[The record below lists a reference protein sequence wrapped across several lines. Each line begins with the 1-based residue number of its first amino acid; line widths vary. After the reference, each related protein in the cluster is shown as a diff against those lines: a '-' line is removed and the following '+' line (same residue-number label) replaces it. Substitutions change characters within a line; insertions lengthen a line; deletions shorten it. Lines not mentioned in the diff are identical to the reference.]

1 MIQFVHPLIDSIINI
16 NFSKI
21 NNLVIEDS
29 NFLVSIIQ
37 DIKNFLD
44 KNDTEVRFLE
54 NNELYKKI
62 DKLFLITDIFNIDF
76 NNKILQNTL
85 IKKMVKS
92 LDGYEFQINE
102 IYQKAYKLFSNCIED
117 LNISI
122 DVNYCLEKS
131 TFVKM
136 FTPTIQSDFEN
147 LLEKL
152 VLFVNVLVELIDL
165 KCLITLNLQEFLTKK
180 DIELFYTHCQCR
192 EVAVLNLLSRKK
204 YEFDDEQ
211 VIVID
216 SDLCETIA
224 KLDN

>member
-102 IYQKAYKLFSNCIED
+102 IYQKAYKLLSNCIED

-180 DIELFYTHCQCR
+180 DIELFYNHCQCR